1 VGIVFKEVKNDAG
14 VPTLYVKALAPGGP
28 AQQSGLIEVRD
39 LLRMMMLVASKGIP
53 RRDMLG
59 GGGEVGVPAA
69 CLFIA
74 RREKACGTP

>member
-53 RRDMLG
+53 G
-59 GGGEVGVPAA
+59 GT
-69 CLFIA
+69 C
-74 RREKACGTP
+74 